1 MSIKDQPKRLGR
13 GLAALMGEASAPVAP
28 DALGV
33 RTLPVELLEPSPFQ
47 PRREMDETALNE
59 LADSITQRGVLQPL
73 LVRPKPGHEGYYQ
86 IIAGERRWR
95 AAQKA
100 RLHEVPVLVRPLSDS
115 DAMAAGLVENLQRED
130 LNPVEEAQGYERL
143 MKEFNMTQDEM
154 GAAIGK
160 SRSHIT
166 HALRILKLP
175 ERVLGLVRDGTLS
188 AGHARALVPH
198 VDPLKGAR
206 DIVARQLTVRQTEE
220 MVNNLGRSIHP
231 SQLKAG
237 ASKGNRSS
245 EIDEIEKSLNDTLGL
260 KVKIV
265 HGGTKGS
272 ITVHYDDF
280 YQMDLIL
287 SRLNRA

>member
-13 GLAALMGEASAPVAP
+13 GLAALMGEAAAPVAP
-28 DALGV
+28 DAPGV

-47 PRREMDETALNE
+47 PRREMDETALSE

-166 HALRILKLP
+166 NALRILKLP

-198 VDPLKGAR
+198 NNPLKGAR

-237 ASKGNRSS
+237 ARKGERSR
-245 EIDEIEKSLNDTLGL
+245 EIDEIEKSLNDVLGL

-265 HGGTKGS
+265 HGGKKGS

-280 YQMDLIL
+280 YQMDLIVG
-287 SRLNRA
+287 RLNGV